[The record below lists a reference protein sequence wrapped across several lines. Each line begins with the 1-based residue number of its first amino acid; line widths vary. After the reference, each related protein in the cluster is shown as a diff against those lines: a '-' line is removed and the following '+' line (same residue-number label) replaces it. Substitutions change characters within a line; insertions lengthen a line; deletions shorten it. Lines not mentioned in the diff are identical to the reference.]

1 MSLRPA
7 AVSPVASTVARTV
20 ARTVA
25 LALVCV
31 VAVSACLG
39 GTRTGPGPTT
49 SAGIPGVRASAT
61 PSGQASSAG
70 ATDPAQ
76 PTVPTGGGKDV
87 HPAPWTGTLPNLRP
101 GPILGPRPG
110 LAALHLFYQSGY
122 PPVATDPRSS
132 LVGWRLRRPGQATVA
147 GYAGADS
154 VLPGG
159 TLDLHLRSS
168 GGPVRLDVFRMGR
181 NDAHHLLTVRAVLA
195 GPWPDARP
203 DPLIGLVDEHWPVS
217 TTLAIPATW
226 RSGVY
231 LVKLT
236 AQSGAQSYVLFVVR
250 TADPKPVLVVLPTLT
265 YQAYNPWGGAS
276 LYGWSGAPAGRAY
289 LVGFDRPYSK
299 GWGAGGFFSL
309 DFPLI
314 VWLEDHGYTPAYATD
329 VDVSNDP
336 ALVTGAR
343 AVIFSGHA
351 EYWTAAL
358 RDAMDAAQAAGVSL
372 LNMGANAAWWQV
384 RLERNSEGAPDRQIV
399 GYKNSR
405 VDPLALTNPQAAS
418 ARFIQLP
425 HPRPASA
432 LFGED
437 YGGIVLGVQPL
448 VLGPDVARFAPR
460 SGLHP
465 GQLLPG
471 LIGDEI
477 DTVSSQPGATLIGVT
492 PVLVRHGSQPLDRGI
507 AGASAWL
514 TPSGAH
520 VFDAG
525 TFDWSWGLDPRYA
538 AALPGFPASGFA
550 QLNAA
555 ILAWAGVLPTVPGPR

>member
-1 MSLRPA
+1 MNRLPLRLA
-7 AVSPVASTVARTV
+7 ASSTVAR
-20 ARTVA
+20 AAA

-39 GTRTGPGPTT
+39 GSSTGPGPTV
-49 SAGIPGVRASAT
+49 SAAIPGVRDSAA
-61 PSGQASSAG
+61 PGGQAGSPG
-70 ATDPAQ
+70 ATDPVQ
-76 PTVPTGGGKDV
+76 PTIPTGGGAAV
-87 HPAPWTGTLPNLRP
+87 HPAPSTGTLPNLRT
-101 GPILGPRPG
+101 GAILGPRPG
-110 LAALHLFYQSGY
+110 LVELHLLYQGGF
-122 PPVATDPRSS
+122 PPVAKNPWGT
-132 LVGWRLRRPGQATVA
+132 LVDWRLRQPGQATVS
-147 GYAGADS
+147 GYAGAMS

-159 TLDLHLRSS
+159 AIDLHLRSS

-181 NDAHHLLTVRAVLA
+181 NDAHHLLTVRGVQA
-195 GPWPDARP
+195 GPWSDAQP
-203 DPLIGLVDEHWPVS
+203 DPLTGLVEEHWPVS
-217 TTLAIPATW
+217 TTLAIPTTW

-289 LVGFDRPYSK
+289 FVGYDRPFSK

-329 VDVSNDP
+329 VDVSNNP
-336 ALVTGAR
+336 SLVTGAR
-343 AVIFSGHA
+343 AVILSGHG

-358 RDAMDAAQAAGVSL
+358 HDAMDAAQAAGVSL

-384 RLERNSEGAPDRQIV
+384 RLERNSAGAPDRRIV

-425 HPRPASA
+425 HPRLASA

-460 SGLHP
+460 SGLYP
-465 GQLLPG
+465 GQVLPG

-477 DTVSSQPGATLIGVT
+477 DTVSSQPGAALLGVT
-492 PVLVRHGSQPLDRGI
+492 PLLVRHGSEPLVPAI

-550 QLNAA
+550 RLNAA
-555 ILAWAGVLPTVPGPR
+555 ILAWAGVLPTVRGPR